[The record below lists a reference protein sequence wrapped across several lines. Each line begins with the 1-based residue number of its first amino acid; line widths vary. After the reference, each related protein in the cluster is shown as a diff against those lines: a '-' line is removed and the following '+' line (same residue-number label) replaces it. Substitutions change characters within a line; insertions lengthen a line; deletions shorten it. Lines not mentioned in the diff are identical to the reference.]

1 MGEKRYEYIGRILET
16 LHPSI
21 TIADKGGVFV
31 YIGKSCEEFF
41 GVSAD
46 QLLGKKVT
54 NPEIQDIFRP
64 CVTEMVYEKREKIV
78 TVQKNLNGTE
88 TMVTGM
94 PFFGDDG
101 EMEMILVISSW
112 EISSYEE
119 LKNSYNQLQLE
130 VEELT
135 YQLNRLSQEDY
146 MSSNLLSKSK
156 VFTDAVRI
164 LQIFADKEL
173 PAFVYGPQGCG
184 KKHLT
189 RVAYGKSELLYE
201 YNCELLDDET
211 INKELFGEQGLISAG
226 IKKTLIVENIELLS
240 PELQKTLISHL
251 KRNGV
256 VVVGIAEMSLEQL
269 KEKNLIT
276 EEFYNYFESYQ
287 VQIVSMSERPED
299 VNIFINYY
307 LDYFNKK
314 YDRTVKFT
322 PKAINALLNYEWVGN
337 INEIKNTI
345 ERVVLTAETDR
356 VDVYNLPS
364 RISAQSMEAFT
375 NNESL
380 KDMLEFYEKNIITRT
395 YKKYKT
401 TVKVAEKLG
410 ISQPSAARKIKKYVN
425 AE

>member
-1 MGEKRYEYIGRILET
+1 MSEKQFEYIGRVLET

-21 TIADKGGVFV
+21 TIADKDGVFV
-31 YIGKSCEEFF
+31 YVGRLCQEFF
-41 GVSAD
+41 GISAE

-78 TVQKNLNGTE
+78 TVQKNINGSE
-88 TMVTGM
+88 TMVTGT
-94 PFFGDDG
+94 PVFDDNG
-101 EMEMILVISSW
+101 ELEMILVISSW

-119 LKNSYNQLQLE
+119 LKNSYHQLQLE

-146 MSSNLLSKSK
+146 VNSNLLSKSK
-156 VFTDAVRI
+156 VFMDAVRI

-189 RVAYGKSELLYE
+189 RVAYGKSEFLYE
-201 YNCELLDDET
+201 YDCEFLDEET
-211 INKELFGEQGLISAG
+211 IDKELFGEQGLISSG

-240 PELQKTLISHL
+240 PDLQKTLISQL
-251 KRNGV
+251 KRNSLV
-256 VVVGIAEMSLEQL
+256 IVGISNVSLEQL
-269 KEKNLIT
+269 KEEKLIT
-276 EEFYNYFESYQ
+276 KEFYNYFESYQ
-287 VQIVSMSERPED
+287 VQVVSMNERPED
-299 VNIFINYY
+299 INVFISYY
-307 LDYFNKK
+307 LNYFNKK
-314 YDRTVKFT
+314 YDRNIKFT
-322 PKAINALLNYEWVGN
+322 PKAINALLNYEWAGN

-345 ERVVLTAETDR
+345 ERIVLTAEFDK

-364 RISAQSMEAFT
+364 RISEQSMEAFT

-401 TVKVAEKLG
+401 TIKVAEKLG
-410 ISQPSAARKIKKYVN
+410 ISQPSAARKIKKYVH
-425 AE
+425 EG

>member
-1 MGEKRYEYIGRILET
+1 MEEKRFEYIGRILET

-21 TIADKGGVFV
+21 TIANKDGVFV

-41 GVSAD
+41 GISAK

-54 NPEIQDIFRP
+54 NPEVQDIFRP

-78 TVQKNLNGTE
+78 TVQKNLNGSE

-94 PFFGDDG
+94 PFFSDDG

-146 MSSNLLSKSK
+146 INNNLLSKSK
-156 VFTDAVRI
+156 VFTDTTRI

-173 PAFVYGPQGCG
+173 PAFIYGPQGCG

-189 RVAYGKSELLYE
+189 RIAYGKTELLYE
-201 YNCELLDDET
+201 YNCELLDEET
-211 INKELFGEQGLISAG
+211 INKELFGEQGLISSG
-226 IKKTLIVENIELLS
+226 IKKTLIIENIELLS
-240 PELQKTLISHL
+240 PELQKTLILQL
-251 KRNGV
+251 KRNSV
-256 VVVGIAEMSLEQL
+256 VVIGISEVSLEQL

-276 EEFYNYFESYQ
+276 EEFYNYFQSYQ
-287 VQIVSMSERPED
+287 VQIPAMNERLED
-299 VNIFINYY
+299 VNIFISYY

-314 YDRTVKFT
+314 YERSVKFT
-322 PKAINALLNYEWVGN
+322 PKAMNALLNYEWTGN
-337 INEIKNTI
+337 INEIKNTV
-345 ERVVLTAETDR
+345 ERIVLTSETEK
-356 VDVYNLPS
+356 VDVYHLPG
-364 RISAQSMEAFT
+364 RISEQSMESFT
-375 NNESL
+375 NNASL
-380 KDMLEFYEKNIITRT
+380 KDMLEFYEKTIITRT
-395 YKKYKT
+395 YRKYKT

-410 ISQPSAARKIKKYVN
+410 ISQPSAARKIKKYVDE
-425 AE
+425 A